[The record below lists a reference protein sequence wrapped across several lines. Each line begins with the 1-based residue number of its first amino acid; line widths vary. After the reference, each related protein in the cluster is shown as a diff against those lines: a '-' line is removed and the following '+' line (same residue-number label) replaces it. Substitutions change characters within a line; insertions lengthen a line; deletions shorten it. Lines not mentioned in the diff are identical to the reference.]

1 MNIVGYN
8 SSIHDQLMSFL
19 QNIYPQRDKS
29 YFEWWLESTKEV
41 SKEKK
46 ERTFCIVCDSKII
59 ACTLSYW
66 SKLKV
71 CDHINKFYWEA
82 NTIVDPKYRGKGIG
96 RMIYEQMD
104 KYRDRCTTGF
114 TDSAFKIQFKI
125 LKNIKHI
132 STVSVY
138 LSFTHCIIRT
148 IVERLFHID
157 LYDKE
162 LAAPDFIRCKHL
174 IAKRVETINDFEIPD
189 NGIWL
194 NQNIEVIRDKDF
206 IYKRFFDIYKK
217 YYVYQIYDKT
227 ASVGYF
233 VVRRTKYMGLNMLS
247 LVDYRLSNIKS
258 HTLLLRLVRKI
269 ATLNKI
275 GLIITLTSQSGFNQ
289 LYPLTIQTSKKLY
302 GGTTMAEIEEGQD
315 FLITSADSDLDFVY
329 YK

>member
-1 MNIVGYN
+1 MKIVGYN
-8 SSIHDQLMSFL
+8 SSIHDQLISFL

-29 YFEWWLESTKEV
+29 YFEWWIESTKEA
-41 SKEKK
+41 SKENR
-46 ERTFCIVCDSKII
+46 ERTFCIVHDSKII

-71 CDHINKFYWEA
+71 CENIKSFYWEA
-82 NTIVDPKYRGKGIG
+82 NTIVDPQYRGKGIG
-96 RMIYEQMD
+96 RLIYEQMD

-114 TDSAFKIQFKI
+114 TNSAFKIQFKI

-174 IAKRVETINDFEIPD
+174 IAKRVETINDFAIPD

-217 YYVYQIYDKT
+217 YYVYQIYDKI

-233 VVRRTKYMGLNMLS
+233 VVRRTKYMGLNMIS
-247 LVDYRLSNIKS
+247 LVDYRLSDTKGQR
-258 HTLLLRLVRKI
+258 LLLRMVRKI

-275 GLIITLTSQSGFNQ
+275 GLIITLTSQSRFSQ
-289 LYPLTIQTSKKLY
+289 RYPLTIKTPKKLF
-302 GGTTMAEIEEGQD
+302 GGTTMAELKDGQD